1 MTFLSGDL
9 AVDNEKHCRNIAT
22 AIHYFSLTTVGWMSV
37 EAVNMY
43 LLFVKYQRD
52 DMQYFIPVSAGLVYG
67 KISHD
72 KHI

>member
-1 MTFLSGDL
+1 
-9 AVDNEKHCRNIAT
+9 
-22 AIHYFSLTTVGWMSV
+22 MSV